1 MIIRNLIL
9 LISLIFIYGCN
20 SNVNS
25 RENFSELESL
35 IRKSSLIDLNN
46 KKVDIKFFKGKR
58 VVVNYWAT
66 WCRPCIEE
74 MPGLL
79 RAQKKLKM
87 HNYQLLMIS
96 DESLEK
102 ISNFQKNNKYNFNF
116 QKSNNPNES
125 LGVFSLPTT
134 YFFND
139 KGKKIETIVGVVDW
153 DSKRFIEK
161 LINL

>member
-1 MIIRNLIL
+1 
-9 LISLIFIYGCN
+9 
-20 SNVNS
+20 
-25 RENFSELESL
+25 
-35 IRKSSLIDLNN
+35 
-46 KKVDIKFFKGKR
+46 
-58 VVVNYWAT
+58 
-66 WCRPCIEE
+66 
-74 MPGLL
+74 
-79 RAQKKLKM
+79 
-87 HNYQLLMIS
+87 MIS

-102 ISNFQKNNKYNFNF
+102 ISNFQKKNKYNFNF